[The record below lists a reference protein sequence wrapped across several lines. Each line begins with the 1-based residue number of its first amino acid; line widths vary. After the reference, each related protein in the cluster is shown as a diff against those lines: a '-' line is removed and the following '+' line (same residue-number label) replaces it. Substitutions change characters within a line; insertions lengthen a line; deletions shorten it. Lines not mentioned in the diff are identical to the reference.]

1 MAKKGERVIA
11 LSQDL
16 IDWSIYGQ
24 NALFTKGEKV
34 WLKSVDHPND
44 ERCNGM
50 FIVGDAMNARFN
62 GKNRG
67 DIFFLN
73 RKDNIS
79 CNAKVHKTV
88 DIMGDVALLS
98 P

>member
-16 IDWSIYGQ
+16 IDWSIYGKD
-24 NALFTKGEKV
+24 ALFTKGEKV
-34 WLKSVDHPND
+34 WLKSTNYPEDP
-44 ERCNGM
+44 RCNGM

-62 GKNRG
+62 GKYRG
-67 DIFFLN
+67 DIFFLE

-79 CNAKVHKTV
+79 CNAKIYKKQTQN
-88 DIMGDVALLS
+88 S
-98 P
+98 S